1 MYPVI
6 NPYGSNIIGI
16 IFFIYIM
23 IIWKY
28 KESWY
33 KAISIPNNLE
43 LNQETI
49 VYVPKWDKCYYLH
62 ILGKH
67 GNGSREKAFIE
78 DIYTGKQ
85 CWIES
90 KWIKLVVKWQQ

>member
-1 MYPVI
+1 MYAI
-6 NPYGSNIIGI
+6 EDFLFL
-16 IFFIYIM
+16 FFNMNTWVYNGER
-23 IIWKY
+23 Y
-28 KESWY
+28 KT
-33 KAISIPNNLE
+33 ISIPKNLE

-49 VYVPKWDKCYYLH
+49 IYVPKWDKCYYLR

-78 DIYTGKQ
+78 DIYTHKT